1 MAADAPVLWTALLGV
16 VCGGLAGA
24 GIAFLADLGTRS
36 ITAGL
41 VGAFVGA
48 TGFAGTRRLSLL
60 FALATAVCV
69 SAGTVLAVGTTG
81 LPLAAALAMA
91 AVAFLTSIATASPPV
106 GTILGSLV
114 SVAYLLAS
122 GLGVV
127 AESMLGMD
135 VQRGAVVS
143 LLGSAGGLATTLAWY
158 VVRRDG
164 REAPTTGSDP
174 AERHAHPPVWAPMIR
189 AVRTFDGHARD
200 GVRRALALGLAMLA
214 FQVVGTRDAFWM
226 LMAAFVVLSPS
237 GKSPLASAIVRVAG
251 TFVGVAALV
260 LVALLLPQAA
270 VVVLGVVSMALSIA
284 YSQRSATLSAAMG
297 AAGAAVL
304 VGLPTGEYAAWALH
318 RLLDTV
324 VGAAI
329 ALVVGYLLWPKDP
342 TVGHPTLSRDAPA

>member
-1 MAADAPVLWTALLGV
+1 MRRACRGRHRLPRRTR
-16 VCGGLAGA
+16 
-24 GIAFLADLGTRS
+24 TRS

-48 TGFAGTRRLSLL
+48 TGFAGPRRLSLL
-60 FALATAVCV
+60 FALATAICV
-69 SAGTVLAVGTTG
+69 GSGTVLAVGTTG
-81 LPLAAALAMA
+81 LPVAAALAMA

-135 VQRGAVVS
+135 VQRGALVS
-143 LLGSAGGLATTLAWY
+143 LLGSAGGLVMTAAWY

-164 REAPTTGSDP
+164 REEPPTSDP
-174 AERHAHPPVWAPMIR
+174 AARHAHPPVWAPMIR
-189 AVRTFDGHARD
+189 SVRTFDAHARD

-237 GKSPLASAIVRVAG
+237 GKSPLAGAIVRVAG
-251 TFVGVAALV
+251 TFVGVAGVV
-260 LVALLLPQAA
+260 LVALLLPPTV
-270 VVVLGVVSMALSIA
+270 VVVLGLVSMALSIA

-304 VGLPTGEYAAWALH
+304 VGLPTGEYVDWALH

-342 TVGHPTLSRDAPA
+342 AVGHPTLSRDTAA